1 MQTVPGFIDVISIL
15 SQTFMTLCHIHDISR
30 IIHQNHS
37 GFKKRMYEEKMKTEI
52 HCNKV
57 SSTESIYF
65 LQIDSAS
72 FDFKTL
78 QQHLLKGTWFALV
91 GEKNAYPLL

>member
-1 MQTVPGFIDVISIL
+1 M
-15 SQTFMTLCHIHDISR
+15 
-30 IIHQNHS
+30 
-37 GFKKRMYEEKMKTEI
+37 ETEI

-57 SSTESIYF
+57 SSIESIYF
-65 LQIDSAS
+65 LQIESAS

-91 GEKNAYPLL
+91 GEKNPYLWKQKENCDIDRPVKSSLYNMRKRHL

>member
-1 MQTVPGFIDVISIL
+1 M
-15 SQTFMTLCHIHDISR
+15 
-30 IIHQNHS
+30 
-37 GFKKRMYEEKMKTEI
+37 ETEI

-57 SSTESIYF
+57 SSMESIYF

-91 GEKNAYPLL
+91 GEKNPYLWKQKENCDIDRPVKSSLFMRKRHL

>member
-1 MQTVPGFIDVISIL
+1 M
-15 SQTFMTLCHIHDISR
+15 
-30 IIHQNHS
+30 
-37 GFKKRMYEEKMKTEI
+37 ETEF

-57 SSTESIYF
+57 SSVESIYF

-91 GEKNAYPLL
+91 GEKNPYLWKQKENCDIGHPVKSSLYMRKRHL